1 MPLVTSSINLT
12 DEKRVKEL
20 EDRSETLLKLK
31 QRRKGRGSKKEGE
44 QKGSIQ

>member
-20 EDRSETLLKLK
+20 EDRSRDITQIETERGGK
-31 QRRKGRGSKKEGE
+31 RK
-44 QKGSIQ
+44 